1 MDEKMERLATIM
13 YEEDKERWENGKPLM
28 YSTEE
33 DFKAEMEEREKDNTN
48 VSRKEPQ

>member
-1 MDEKMERLATIM
+1 MEDKMERLATIM
-13 YEEDKERWENGKPLM
+13 YQEDKERWEKGKPLM

-48 VSRKEPQ
+48 VSRKKS

>member
-13 YEEDKERWENGKPLM
+13 YEEDKERWEKGKPLM
-28 YSTEE
+28 YFTEE
-33 DFKAEMEEREKDNTN
+33 DFKAEMSEREGKN